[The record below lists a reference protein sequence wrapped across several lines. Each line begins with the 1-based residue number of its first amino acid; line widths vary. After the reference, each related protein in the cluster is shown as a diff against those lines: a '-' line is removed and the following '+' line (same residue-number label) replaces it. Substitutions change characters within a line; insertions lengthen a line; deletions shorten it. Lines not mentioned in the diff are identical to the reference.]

1 MIFAGGGVKNLTLMN
16 DIRKLL
22 VNEKIIF
29 SDDLGIDSSFL
40 ESAAFAYI
48 GIRTL
53 KISSSAF
60 PEIISL
66 NEIFVEN

>member
-1 MIFAGGGVKNLTLMN
+1 MN

-53 KISSSAF
+53 KILTAAC
-60 PEIISL
+60 PETTGCSKGNICGKLIT
-66 NEIFVEN
+66 NTN